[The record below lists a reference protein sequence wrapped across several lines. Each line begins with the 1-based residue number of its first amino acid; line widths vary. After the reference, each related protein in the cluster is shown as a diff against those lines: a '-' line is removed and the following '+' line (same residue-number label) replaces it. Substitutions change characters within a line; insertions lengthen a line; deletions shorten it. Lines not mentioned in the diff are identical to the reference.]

1 MSNIE
6 SEAIASEPVSV
17 RSLRDFLNDRIK
29 KLEDG
34 REAFRAMMGNATK

>member
-1 MSNIE
+1 MLNVE
-6 SEAIASEPVSV
+6 VEAIASEPLPT

-34 REAFRAMMGNATK
+34 QETFRVMMGNTTK